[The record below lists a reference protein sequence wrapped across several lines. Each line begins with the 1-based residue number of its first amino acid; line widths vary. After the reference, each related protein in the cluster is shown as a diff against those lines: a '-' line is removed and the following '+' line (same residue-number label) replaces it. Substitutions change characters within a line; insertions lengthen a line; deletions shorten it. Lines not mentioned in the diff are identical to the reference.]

1 MFLGSG
7 LAYAGEGPYTNS
19 AHGSSTSGVE
29 RIDYPTAL
37 EPYAQGN
44 CAHCHEQHAS
54 VGGTQP
60 DPKEATPAPSKF
72 CLLADNFSGKTEK
85 LYNQS
90 DNACFYCHTSVGSL
104 QDGGITNENYS
115 ATFGGHSATV
125 TGIMEAFNSTSYHN
139 LYDIYRLITGLYGT
153 KTFTDFPT
161 DSNPCSGCHNAHIAK
176 RNKANPGDPTYTAIS
191 KPSVHDNLWGDDS
204 TGERMTAAGY
214 GTNYQPPNYA
224 TSNLEPDGV
233 TNIKA
238 TQAEK
243 TPDYVTFC
251 TNCHTSTP
259 DTVWSTTLNRWLRP
273 IDWANEKHGKGNA
286 DSYITVDAPY
296 TSESGSLGYVLSCL
310 DCHEP
315 HGSPNAFLIRN
326 EVNGGAVG
334 SISTFS
340 TTDWYKLCGRCH
352 MDDSEFP
359 SPCQDNHYYI
369 IHHSSDS
376 TDYPY
381 NYSKSCKQ
389 QPGCHSSGSSMGC
402 TTSTMNKITCTNCHY
417 HGSSVNNCNIGN
429 TIRDT
434 F

>member
-7 LAYAGEGPYTNS
+7 LAYAGEGPYTKS
-19 AHGSSTSGVE
+19 AHGNTIYGVDRTGTSQ
-29 RIDYPTAL
+29 
-37 EPYAQGN
+37 YARGH

-54 VGGTQP
+54 IAGTEPGPKTGDAEGP
-60 DPKEATPAPSKF
+60 DKF
-72 CLLADNFSGKTEK
+72 CLLANNFDTAVTAGP
-85 LYNQS
+85 YAQD

-104 QDGGITNENYS
+104 QHSGITNENYS
-115 ATFGGHSATV
+115 ATFGGHTATV
-125 TGIMEAFNSTSYHN
+125 TGIMQAFNSTSYHN
-139 LYDIYRLITGLYGT
+139 LYDVYRFIIGT
-153 KTFTDFPT
+153 KGANTFTDFPAI
-161 DSNPCSGCHNAHIAK
+161 SNPCSGCHNVHIAK
-176 RNKANPGDPTYTAIS
+176 RNKANPGGPTYAAIS

-259 DTVWSTTLNRWLRP
+259 NTVWSSTLNRWLKP
-273 IDWANEKHGKGNA
+273 IDWTTEKHGKGNA

-296 TSESGSLGYVLSCL
+296 TSGSDSLGYVLSCL

-315 HGSPNAFLIRN
+315 HGSPNAFLIRK
-326 EVNGGAVG
+326 EVNGGALGG

-340 TTDWYKLCGRCH
+340 TTDWHYLCDRCH
-352 MDDSEFP
+352 QNDYELTTS
-359 SPCQDNHYYI
+359 CQQDHYYN
-369 IHHSSDS
+369 IHHSITYGGDPYYTSDS
-376 TDYPY
+376 CVT
-381 NYSKSCKQ
+381 
-389 QPGCHSSGSSMGC
+389 CHSGSEIGCGSSQSKKVC
-402 TTSTMNKITCTNCHY
+402 TDCHY
-417 HGSSVNNCNIGN
+417 HGATHSGRV
-429 TIRDT
+429 T